1 MAVMPGD
8 FSRICALMREGRA
21 DQIEELYRDRIKAIK
36 TFRQQNYD
44 IQEDTI
50 SQVLMPEEFQNN
62 FSAVKTKGDGNCLY
76 NAAAMGIGG
85 IFKSAYIRNACK
97 VCFV

>member
-62 FSAVKTKGDGNCLY
+62 FSAVKNQRGRKLIVQCSSNGKRRY
-76 NAAAMGIGG
+76 
-85 IFKSAYIRNACK
+85 F
-97 VCFV
+97 

>member
-1 MAVMPGD
+1 MAGVPGD
-8 FSRICALMREGRA
+8 FSRLYALMREGRA
-21 DQIEELYRDRIKAIK
+21 DRIEELYRDRINPIK

-44 IQEDTI
+44 IQEDVI
-50 SQVLMPEEFQNN
+50 SQVLMREKFQNN
-62 FSAVKTKGDGNCLY
+62 FSAVKTKRDGNCLY